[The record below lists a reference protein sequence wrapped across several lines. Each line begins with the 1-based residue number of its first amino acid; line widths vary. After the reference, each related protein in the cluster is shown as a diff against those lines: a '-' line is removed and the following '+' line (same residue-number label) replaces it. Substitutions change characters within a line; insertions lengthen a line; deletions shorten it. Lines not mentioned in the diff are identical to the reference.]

1 MIYRTLII
9 ALIIAPL
16 SATVIDNVETQIKM
30 SSGYR
35 WDNVLTEGHLQ
46 DISVSPAASGNV
58 QGDQI
63 LRRLKNIHLWRL
75 ELGAQATF
83 NQFVVLSGHFAY
95 DIFFD
100 YPAEELSAL
109 FTNNTNFSQLIID
122 DYVKFTERDF
132 GLDGEITLGTR
143 LKLSKN
149 YFTMTPKIG
158 LGAYKLSITPENNM
172 FTWGLF
178 IGFDLAIPLHR
189 SLDLTA
195 GYQFHFP
202 GARRE
207 RIAFI
212 PRSSITVAPARL
224 INGGFWGSSAQAGI
238 QWHWA
243 TRWDLSLSWQYR
255 NLTANSNENT
265 GFGGLAFLKTVWT
278 SQNASLSLKYT
289 Y

>member
-1 MIYRTLII
+1 M

-16 SATVIDNVETQIKM
+16 SATVIDSLETQIKM
-30 SSGYR
+30 CSGYR

-46 DISVSPAASGNV
+46 NISVSPAVSGNV

-63 LRRLKNIHLWRL
+63 LRRLKNIHLWRV
-75 ELGAQATF
+75 ELGGQATF
-83 NQFVVLSGHFAY
+83 NQFVVLSGRFAY
-95 DIFFD
+95 DVFFN
-100 YPAEELSAL
+100 YPGEELSAL

-122 DYVKFTERDF
+122 NYEKFTERDF
-132 GLDGEITLGTR
+132 GLDAEVALGAQ
-143 LKLSKN
+143 LKLFKN
-149 YFTMTPKIG
+149 RFMITPKVG
-158 LGAYKLSITPENNM
+158 LGAYKLSITPENSM
-172 FTWGLF
+172 VTYGLF
-178 IGFDLAIPLHR
+178 TGFDFTIPLHH

-195 GYQFHFP
+195 GYQFHLP
-202 GARRE
+202 GVRRE

-212 PRSSITVAPARL
+212 PRSSITVAPAKL

-243 TRWDLSLSWQYR
+243 KRWDLSLSWQYR
-255 NLTANSNENT
+255 NLTANSDENT

-278 SQNASLSLKYT
+278 SQSVNLSLKYT